1 MLKWRNRLLGAGQN
15 GKIALGVILAVI
27 GVLVLTG
34 LDNKIETALVAASP
48 EWLTELT
55 TRY

>member
-1 MLKWRNRLLGAGQN
+1 
-15 GKIALGVILAVI
+15 V
-27 GVLVLTG
+27 TG
-34 LDNKIETALVAASP
+34 LDRLVEAALVEASP